1 MLSDI
6 HLDVTQHLIG
16 SDNVMLDH
24 QAKPISANVPEAEE
38 LTRLG
43 LSGAAE
49 AIRRGEVSAE
59 SYVSALLTKARRD
72 EGLKAFITLDEPG
85 ALSAAREADMAR
97 ARGLTAPRLGVPLGI
112 KDSYLT
118 AGLRTTLGVGALRDF
133 QPTEDADAVATLKA
147 AGAIVLGKTNLVEL
161 SYGLTGDNGP
171 YGQVGNPHAPGHVT
185 GGSSSGSAS
194 AVAAAIVP
202 ATLGGDTIGSI
213 RVPASLCGVVGFK
226 PTTRRWPREGVA
238 PISHT
243 LDTTGVFARSVEDC
257 ALIDQ
262 VVTGAPAARLDASA
276 GLKGIRFA
284 FAPRQYLNP
293 VDPEVDAQFRNTL
306 LRLAEAGA
314 EIVEIDLGEDFQAL
328 ALRTAWSL
336 FFRETKASLSEFL
349 EHHAIPVTFEVLHEG
364 LRAGVKD
371 AWDHFVIPGAPGYLS
386 EEAYHA
392 LTADRRAVKDRMRE
406 VFTRHGTH
414 ALIFPTT
421 PCTAPTA
428 ARQTQFT
435 VGGQEVDFRVLANNT
450 IPASAAGLPGVSL
463 PIGLDSRNLPIG
475 LELDGPEGQDRA
487 LLGLA
492 SRVEKMLS
500 A

>member
-1 MLSDI
+1 MQD
-6 HLDVTQHLIG
+6 Q
-16 SDNVMLDH
+16 
-24 QAKPISANVPEAEE
+24 QAKAATANMPSSME

-43 LSGAAE
+43 VAAAAD

-59 SYVSALLTKARRD
+59 AYVSALLAEARRNED
-72 EGLKAFITLDEPG
+72 LRAFITLDESG
-85 ALSAAREADMAR
+85 ALSAARAADKAR
-97 ARGLTAPRLGVPLGI
+97 AKGLDAPLLGVPLGI

-118 AGLRTTLGVGALRDF
+118 AGLRTTLGVEALGDF
-133 QPTEDADAVATLKA
+133 QPTEDAAAVATLRT

-171 YGQVGNPHAPGHVT
+171 YGQVGNPHSRDHVT
-185 GGSSSGSAS
+185 GGSSSGSAA
-194 AVAAAIVP
+194 AVAAGLTP

-262 VVTGAPAARLDASA
+262 IVTHTPAAEAEVTA
-276 GLKGIRFA
+276 NLKGIRLA
-284 FAPRQYLNP
+284 FAPRQYLDL
-293 VDPEVDAQFRNTL
+293 VDPEVEARFRRTL
-306 LRLAEAGA
+306 VRLAEAGA
-314 EIVEIDLGEDFQAL
+314 EIVEIDMGEDFQAL
-328 ALRTAWSL
+328 TLRTTWSL
-336 FFRETKASLSEFL
+336 FFRETKTSLTEFL
-349 EHHAIPVTFEVLHEG
+349 KHHAIPATFEDLHEG

-371 AWDHFVIPGAPGYLS
+371 AWDHFVIPDAPSYLP
-386 EEAYHA
+386 EQAYQA
-392 LTADRRAVKDRMRE
+392 LAVDRLAIKERMSE
-406 VFTRHGTH
+406 VFTRHGAR

-421 PCTAPTA
+421 PCTAPTIE
-428 ARQTQFT
+428 RQSQFT
-435 VGGQEVDFRVLANNT
+435 IAGREVDSRVLANNT
-450 IPASAAGLPGVSL
+450 IPTSAAGLPGISL
-463 PIGLDSRNLPIG
+463 PIGLDDHGLPIG
-475 LELDGPEGQDRA
+475 LELDGSEGEDRA

-492 SRVEKMLS
+492 ARVEKVLS

>member
-1 MLSDI
+1 MLNQQTRGID
-6 HLDVTQHLIG
+6 
-16 SDNVMLDH
+16 
-24 QAKPISANVPEAEE
+24 ANVPEAVE

-43 LSGAAE
+43 VSGAAE
-49 AIRRGEVSAE
+49 AIRRGEISAE
-59 SYVSALLTKARRD
+59 NYVSALLAKARRK
-72 EGLKAFITLDEPG
+72 EGLRAFITLDEPG
-85 ALSAAREADMAR
+85 ALSAAREADKAR
-97 ARGLTAPRLGVPLGI
+97 AKGVNAPLLGVPLGI

-118 AGLRTTLGVGALRDF
+118 AGLRTTLGVGSLRDF
-133 QPTEDADAVATLKA
+133 QPTEDADAIATLKA

-171 YGQVGNPHAPGHVT
+171 YGQVGNPHAPDHVT
-185 GGSSSGSAS
+185 GGSSSGSAA
-194 AVAAAIVP
+194 AVAAGLAP

-226 PTTRRWPREGVA
+226 PTTRRWPRAGVA

-257 ALIDQ
+257 VLIDQ
-262 VVTGAPAARLDASA
+262 VVTGAPAAELDSRAD
-276 GLKGIRFA
+276 LKGIRFA

-293 VDPEVDAQFRNTL
+293 VDPEVEAQFRNTL

-314 EIVEIDLGEDFQAL
+314 EIVEIDLGGDFQAL
-328 ALRTAWSL
+328 ALRTTWSL

-349 EHHAIPVTFEVLHEG
+349 ERHAIPVAFEDLHVG

-386 EEAYHA
+386 EQAYHA
-392 LTADRRAVKDRMRE
+392 LTADRLAVKERMSE
-406 VFTRHGTH
+406 IFTRHGAH

-421 PCTAPTA
+421 PCTAPRVE
-428 ARQTQFT
+428 RQMQFT

-463 PIGLDSRNLPIG
+463 PIGLDSHDLPIG
-475 LELDGPEGQDRA
+475 LELDGPESEDRA

-492 SRVEKMLS
+492 ARVEKVLRAS
-500 A
+500 Q

>member
-1 MLSDI
+1 MLNQR
-6 HLDVTQHLIG
+6 TKATG
-16 SDNVMLDH
+16 
-24 QAKPISANVPEAEE
+24 ANLPEE

-43 LSGAAE
+43 VSGAAK
-49 AIRRGEVSAE
+49 AIRRGDVSAE
-59 SYVSALLTKARRD
+59 NYVSALLAEARQD
-72 EGLKAFITLDEPG
+72 EGLRAFITLDEPG
-85 ALSAAREADMAR
+85 ALSAAREADKAR
-97 ARGLTAPRLGVPLGI
+97 AKGLSAPLLGVPLGI

-133 QPTEDADAVATLKA
+133 QPTEDAEAVALLKA

-185 GGSSSGSAS
+185 GGSSSGSAA
-194 AVAAAIVP
+194 AVAAGLVP
-202 ATLGGDTIGSI
+202 AALGGDTIGSI

-226 PTTRRWPREGVA
+226 PTTRRWPRGGVA

-257 ALIDQ
+257 VLVDQ
-262 VVTGAPAARLDASA
+262 IVTGAPAAELEARID
-276 GLKGIRFA
+276 LKGIRFA
-284 FAPRQYLNP
+284 FAPRHYRNP
-293 VDPEVDAQFRNTL
+293 VNPEVEAQFRAAL
-306 LRLAEAGA
+306 LRLADAGA

-328 ALRTAWSL
+328 ALHTTWSL

-349 EHHAIPVTFEVLHEG
+349 ERHAIPVTFEDLHEG
-364 LRAGVKD
+364 LRAGVKE

-386 EEAYHA
+386 EQAYHA
-392 LTADRRAVKDRMRE
+392 LSADRLAVKERMSE
-406 VFTRHGTH
+406 IFTRHGAH
-414 ALIFPTT
+414 ALVIPTT
-421 PCTAPTA
+421 PCTAPKVD
-428 ARQTQFT
+428 RQTQFT

-463 PIGLDSRNLPIG
+463 PIGPDSHGLPIG
-475 LELDGPEGQDRA
+475 LELDGLEGEDRA

-492 SRVEKMLS
+492 ARVEKILS